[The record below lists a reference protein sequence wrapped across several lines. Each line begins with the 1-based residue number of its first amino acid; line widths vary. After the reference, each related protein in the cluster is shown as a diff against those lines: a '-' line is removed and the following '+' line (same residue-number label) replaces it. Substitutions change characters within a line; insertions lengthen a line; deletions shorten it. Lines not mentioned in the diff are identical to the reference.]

1 MTVQELIE
9 ALEEYDPEAT
19 VHLMEQPS
27 WPFEYSIGEI
37 VECGPDCGQRADE
50 EDEVSEDGP
59 DEVTVYIGEGQQ
71 VGYLPGAPAG
81 CLGWGRGR

>member
-27 WPFEYSIGEI
+27 WPFEYSIDAVKARCEFG
-37 VECGPDCGQRADE
+37 GGDDE
-50 EDEVSEDGP
+50 EENEDDLNGS
-59 DEVTVYIGEGQQ
+59 DVFLLEGRQLRY
-71 VGYLPGAPAG
+71 GSKDAWEG
-81 CLGWGRGR
+81 